1 MMKELSKHFRSF
13 GSCLRLQNEAGAV
26 SPGSRVF
33 ETAKAAGRAVMGAA
47 ALVVVLVA
55 LLAAPAARAQ
65 GLGRIVGTVTDPS
78 GAAIP
83 GVKVVATQA
92 GTGVAT
98 ETVTNSTGGYV
109 FPVLPPTKYNVTFSA
124 PGFATS
130 TQKGV
135 LLQAD
140 QAVTVAMALTVGAAN
155 AEEVTVTTE
164 VPQVDTTTSTLS
176 QVVDTARVNELPL
189 NGRNAASLT
198 TLTAGVNV
206 APNIASADQ
215 GNTKTFPV
223 VVLITSN
230 GARTNMSNYLLD
242 GANNVDEY
250 TNVNA
255 PFPFPDALQEF
266 SVQTSNYAAEYGQ
279 NAGGVTNIITKS
291 GSEKYHGDLFE
302 YLRNAVFNAHDHFST
317 TNKSATD
324 TTQIPYTDPL
334 KRNQFG
340 GVVGGPV
347 AVPHLWA
354 AKKGFFFAG
363 YQGQR
368 WRSRASTTTSNASQP
383 STGNVAGQF
392 TFTPG
397 VDKLGNPIPVSTAN
411 CVYDPQ
417 NKVCFPYVS
426 TGGNN
431 YVSTIQTG
439 RFDKASLAL
448 LNYIPV
454 VSASGTPYPYFQNN
468 SQNYDEYIGKY
479 DQELSAKDRMTM
491 RYFLDKFHF
500 VGVLDPKNYL
510 TYQDQSDITYQSAML
525 SETHTF
531 NDHLLNSLILSYQR
545 EGSERGPLPGGI
557 NMNTLGVNIWQ
568 PAYPSIQSINVSGNF
583 SVGQTPHA
591 IFKRS
596 NVTMAEDL
604 HWIKGTH
611 SFSFGFHGELS
622 RLEVINENGQP
633 GSFGFNSTTTNS
645 AMASFFMGYL
655 SSFSQSSGSFQNNN
669 GKFAGLYAQ
678 DSWKPTHR
686 LTLNYGVRWEPFLPQ
701 TDAGRMGQFNPTTY
715 AAGTHSTKYP
725 NAPAGLLFAGD
736 SGVPENGL
744 LANYKNFMPR
754 LGFAYDVF
762 GNGKTSLRGGTGM
775 FYDTRVNDLFNN
787 AWIGSIPYVMSYS
800 LANSTASDPT
810 STFSNP
816 YGKAANPFPATLP
829 LPSTVA
835 FSTPMTLITFDST
848 GKYQTP
854 LLYNWNIAVE
864 QQITP
869 SFSSRV
875 AYVGS
880 HGSHLFTCPEINPSV
895 QKGSTID
902 TIGNENSRRLYTN
915 FGSIAKAEM
924 GGNSNYNSL
933 QVTLSQRNF
942 HGVSGTLNY
951 TWSKSLDSIPY
962 QTPVTSAGNGASY
975 VLPIYMP
982 NYKRLDYGP
991 SVFDHRN
998 NVSLSYVWA
1007 FPKLTDAPFMLRQVV
1022 NGWQT
1027 SGIFAVH
1034 SGDAL
1039 NVIMN
1044 SDVSLAGLGS
1054 SVDVPIRSGNGY
1066 GTNACTYGTA
1076 ATTTCV
1082 SYLDPTAFSK
1092 PDADTFGNV
1101 KKDSFVGPRYI
1112 NWDASLTRGF
1122 GLHREG
1128 TELRFR
1134 AEYFNLANHTNLGD
1148 PNLQKTSASFGRITS
1163 DVSPRIA
1170 QLSLKLVF

>member
-1 MMKELSKHFRSF
+1 MNNWNNR
-13 GSCLRLQNEAGAV
+13 QT
-26 SPGSRVF
+26 SRNTGDTRVGGLKV
-33 ETAKAAGRAVMGAA
+33 ASGLLPAM
-47 ALVVVLVA
+47 ALLLVA
-55 LLAAPAARAQ
+55 ISAMFATTRMQAQ
-65 GLGRIVGTVTDPS
+65 GLGKIVGTVTDQS

-83 GVKVVATQA
+83 DAKVVATQT
-92 GTGVAT
+92 GTGTTT

-109 FPVLPPTKYNVTFSA
+109 FPVLPPTTYNITFSA
-124 PGFATS
+124 SGFSTS
-130 TQKGV
+130 TQKNV

-140 QAVTVAMALTVGAAN
+140 QAVTVSMMLQVGSAAS
-155 AEEVTVTTE
+155 EVTVTSE

-206 APNIASADQ
+206 APNIASIDQ

-291 GSEKYHGDLFE
+291 GTGQYHGDVFE
-302 YLRNAVFNAHDHFST
+302 YLRYQVFNAHDHFST
-317 TNKSATD
+317 TTVNGVLK
-324 TTQIPYTDPL
+324 PYTDPL

-347 AVPHLWA
+347 AIPKIWTL
-354 AKKGFFFAG
+354 KNGYFFAG

-368 WRSRASTTTSNASQP
+368 WRSTAATTSSNSSLP
-383 STGNVAGQF
+383 STAHVAGQF
-392 TFTPG
+392 PFTATGTPTT
-397 VDKLGNPIPVSTAN
+397 SN
-411 CVYDPQ
+411 CVYDPL
-417 NKVCFPYVS
+417 NKVCFPYTNV
-426 TGGNN
+426 GGNN
-431 YVSTIQTG
+431 YVATIPTS

-454 VSASGTPYPYFQNN
+454 AAANGTPYTYFQNN
-468 SQNYDEYIGKY
+468 SQNYDEIIGKY
-479 DQELSAKDRMTM
+479 DQELGLKDRMTM

-525 SETHTF
+525 SETHQF
-531 NDHLLNSLILSYQR
+531 SDHMLNSLILSYQR

-568 PAYPSIQSINVSGNF
+568 PAYPSIQQISVSGNF
-583 SVGQTPHA
+583 SIGQNPHA
-591 IFKRS
+591 KFNRS
-596 NVTMAEDL
+596 NVTVAEDV
-604 HWIKGTH
+604 HWIKNTH
-611 SFSFGFHGELS
+611 TISFGFHGELS
-622 RLEVINENGQP
+622 RLDVNNENGQP
-633 GSFGFNSTTTNS
+633 GSFGFTATTTNN
-645 AMASFFMGYL
+645 AMASFFLGYM
-655 SSFSQSSGSFQNNN
+655 SSFSQASGSFQNNR
-669 GKFAGLYAQ
+669 GKFAGLYVQ
-678 DSWKPTHR
+678 DSWKPTHK
-686 LTLNYGVRWEPFLPQ
+686 LTLNYGLRWEPFIPQ
-701 TDAGRMGQFNPTTY
+701 TAAGRIGVFNATNY
-715 AAGTHSTKYP
+715 AAGTHSVKYP

-736 SGVPENGL
+736 QGVAEHGL
-744 LANYKNFMPR
+744 VANYKNFMPR
-754 LGFAYDVF
+754 LGFAYDMF
-762 GNGKTSLRGGTGM
+762 GNGKTSIRGGTGM
-775 FYDTRVNDLFNN
+775 FFDTRVNDLFNN
-787 AWIGSIPYVMSYS
+787 AWIGSIPFVMSYS
-800 LANSTASDPT
+800 LSNSTASDPT
-810 STFSNP
+810 STFTNP

-829 LPSTVA
+829 LPSNVT
-835 FSTPMTLITFDST
+835 FSTPMSLITFESD
-848 GKYQTP
+848 GHYPTP
-854 LLYNWNIAVE
+854 LLYNWNLAVE
-864 QQITP
+864 QQI
-869 SFSSRV
+869 SRSLSSRI

-880 HGSHLFTCPEINPSV
+880 HGTHLFTCPEINPAV
-895 QKGSTID
+895 QKGSSD
-902 TIGNENSRRLYTN
+902 TTGNENARRLYQN
-915 FGSIAKAEM
+915 FGQIAKTEM

-933 QVTLSQRNF
+933 QVTLAERNF

-951 TWSKSLDSIPY
+951 TWSKSLDNIPY

-982 NYKRLDYGP
+982 DYKRLDYGP

-998 NVSLSYVWA
+998 NISMSYVWILPQA
-1007 FPKLTDAPFMLRQVV
+1007 RTAPMVIRQVV

-1027 SGIFAVH
+1027 SGIFAIH
-1034 SGDAL
+1034 SGDPL
-1039 NVIMN
+1039 NVIVN
-1044 SDVSLAGLGS
+1044 SNVSLAGLGA
-1054 SVDVPIRSGNGY
+1054 SVDVPNRTGNGY
-1066 GTNACTYGTA
+1066 GSNACTYGTA

-1082 SYLDPTAFSK
+1082 GYLDPTAFSR
-1092 PDADTFGNV
+1092 PANGTFGNV
-1101 KKDSFVGPRYI
+1101 KKDSFVGPRYV

-1122 GLHREG
+1122 GLGREG

-1134 AEYFNLANHTNLGD
+1134 AEYFNLANHTNLGN
-1148 PNLQKTSASFGRITS
+1148 PNLQFTSTSFGRITS
-1163 DVSPRIA
+1163 DISPRIA
-1170 QLSLKLVF
+1170 QLSLKVVF

>member
-1 MMKELSKHFRSF
+1 MMNELSKRFRELGSSF
-13 GSCLRLQNEAGAV
+13 RLQDEARTDT
-26 SPGSRVF
+26 SGSGVLQ
-33 ETAKAAGRAVMGAA
+33 TAKAAGRAVLGAA
-47 ALVVVLVA
+47 MLMAVLVV
-55 LLAAPAARAQ
+55 LLAAPAVRAQ

-83 GVKVVATQA
+83 GAKVVATQA

-98 ETVTNSTGGYV
+98 ETVSNSTGGYV
-109 FPVLPPTKYNVTFSA
+109 FPVLPPTTYNISVSA
-124 PGFATS
+124 VGFAPA

-140 QAVTVAMALTVGAAN
+140 QAVTVSIALKVGAAN
-155 AEEVTVTTE
+155 AEEVTVTSE
-164 VPQVDTTTSTLS
+164 IPQVDTVTGTLS

-189 NGRNAASLT
+189 NGRNAAALT

-206 APNIASADQ
+206 APNIASVDQ

-291 GSEKYHGDLFE
+291 GTEKYHGDLFE
-302 YLRNAVFNAHDHFST
+302 YLRNRVFNAHDHFST
-317 TNKSATD
+317 TTVNGAL
-324 TTQIPYTDPL
+324 QPYTDPL

-347 AVPHLWA
+347 AIPHVWSL
-354 AKKGFFFAG
+354 KKGFFFGG

-368 WRSRASTTTSNASQP
+368 WRSTSATTSSNSSLP
-383 STGNVAGQF
+383 STANVAGQF
-392 TFTPG
+392 AFTATGTPT
-397 VDKLGNPIPVSTAN
+397 TAN
-411 CVYDPQ
+411 CVYDPV
-417 NKVCFPYVS
+417 NKACFPYTNTS
-426 TGGNN
+426 GNN
-431 YVSTIQTG
+431 YVATIPTA
-439 RFDKASLAL
+439 RFDKAALAL
-448 LNYIPV
+448 LNYVPV
-454 VSASGTPYPYFQNN
+454 AAANGTPYTYFQNN
-468 SQNYDEYIGKY
+468 SQDYDEFIGKY
-479 DQELSAKDRMTM
+479 DQELTAKDRMTL
-491 RYFLDKFHF
+491 RYFWDKFHF

-510 TYQDQSDITYQSAML
+510 TYQDQSDILYQSAML

-531 NDHLLNSLILSYQR
+531 NDHILNSFILSYQR
-545 EGSERGPLPGGI
+545 ENSERGPLPGGI
-557 NMNTLGVNIWQ
+557 NMNTLGVNVWQ
-568 PAYPSIQSINVSGNF
+568 PTYHSIQSISVSGNF
-583 SVGQTPHA
+583 SIGQNPHA

-596 NVTMAEDL
+596 NVTLAEDV
-604 HWIKGTH
+604 HWVKNTH
-611 SFSFGFHGELS
+611 NISFGFHGEMS

-633 GSFGFNSTTTNS
+633 GSYGFNSTTTNN
-645 AMASFFMGYL
+645 AMASFFLGYM
-655 SSFSQSSGSFQNNN
+655 SSFSQASGSFQNTK
-669 GKFAGLYAQ
+669 GKFLGTYVQ
-678 DSWKPTHR
+678 DSWKPSHR
-686 LTLNYGVRWEPFLPQ
+686 LTLDYGVRWEPFIPQ
-701 TDAGRMGQFNPTTY
+701 AAAGRIGAFNAAAY
-715 AAGTHSTKYP
+715 AAGTHSSKYP

-736 SGVPENGL
+736 QGVVQDGL
-744 LANYKNFMPR
+744 VANYKNFMPR

-762 GNGKTSLRGGTGM
+762 GNGKTALRGGTGM
-775 FYDTRVNDLFNN
+775 FFDTRVNDLFNN
-787 AWIGSIPYVMSYS
+787 AWIGSIPFVMSYS
-800 LANSTASDPT
+800 MSNPTASDST
-810 STFSNP
+810 ATFSNP
-816 YGKAANPFPATLP
+816 FGKATNPFPSTLP

-835 FSTPMTLITFDST
+835 FSMPMTLITFESD
-848 GKYQTP
+848 GHYPTP
-854 LLYNWNIAVE
+854 LLYNWNLALE
-864 QQITP
+864 QQITH
-869 SFSSRV
+869 SLSSRI

-880 HGSHLFTCPEINPSV
+880 HGTHLFTCPEINPSV
-895 QKGSTID
+895 QKGSTD
-902 TIGNENSRRLYTN
+902 TTGNENSRRLYQN
-915 FGSIAKAEM
+915 FGSIAKTEM

-933 QVTLSQRNF
+933 QVTLSQRNY

-951 TWSKSLDSIPY
+951 TWSKSLDNIPY

-975 VLPIYMP
+975 VLPIYMS

-998 NVSLSYVWA
+998 NISLSYVWA
-1007 FPKLTDAPFMLRQVV
+1007 FPKVKDAPFVLRQAV

-1039 NVIMN
+1039 NVIVN

-1054 SVDVPIRSGNGY
+1054 SVDVPIRAGNGGY
-1066 GTNACTYGTA
+1066 GTNACSYGTA

-1082 SYLDPTAFSK
+1082 SYLDPTAFTK
-1092 PDADTFGNV
+1092 PAADTFGNV

-1148 PNLQKTSASFGRITS
+1148 PNLQQTSASFGRITS

-1170 QLSLKLVF
+1170 QLSLKVVF